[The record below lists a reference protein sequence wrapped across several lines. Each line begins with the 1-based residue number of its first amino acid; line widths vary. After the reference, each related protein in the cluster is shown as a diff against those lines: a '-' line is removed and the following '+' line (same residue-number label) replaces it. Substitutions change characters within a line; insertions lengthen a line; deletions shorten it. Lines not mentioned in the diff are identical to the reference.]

1 MTSAAPLLLP
11 DPPPAA
17 GAALDAV
24 VLTAERRRRVRPGN
38 RTSFSISKKDFMAS
52 TDALPFS
59 VHRNSAPADPATR
72 AGILADPGFGVHF
85 SDHMVTIDYDI
96 DQGWHDAQVLPYGP
110 LSIYPGASVFHYAQE
125 IFEGLKA
132 YRHADGS
139 IWTFRPDQNA
149 KRFQGSAERL
159 ALPELP
165 EADFVQS
172 LFELAAVD
180 KAWVPDAEGEKS
192 LYLRPFM
199 FATEQFLGVRSAQ
212 QVKYV
217 LIGSPAGPYFKG
229 GVKPVDIWLEQ
240 KLARTSLGGTGEAKC
255 GGNYAASLQPEN
267 QAHAH
272 GCSQVLFLDTETHTN
287 VDELG
292 GMNIMFV
299 TSDNRLVTP
308 KLTGAILRGV
318 TRKSLLQIA
327 EEDFGLTVEERAVS
341 LQEWKDR
348 VADGTFT
355 EIFACGTAAVINP
368 LAKLVAEDFTIPA
381 PKNTAGEVTM
391 GLRKALTDIQY
402 GRAEDKR
409 GWTVKLAD

>member
-1 MTSAAPLLLP
+1 MASN
-11 DPPPAA
+11 
-17 GAALDAV
+17 AALPY
-24 VLTAERRRRVRPGN
+24 T
-38 RTSFSISKKDFMAS
+38 
-52 TDALPFS
+52 
-59 VHRNSAPADPATR
+59 VHRNPNPADPQAR
-72 AGILADPGFGVHF
+72 AKILADPGFGVHF
-85 SDHMVTIDYDI
+85 SDHIVTIDYTLED
-96 DQGWHDAQVLPYGP
+96 GWRDAQVLPYGP
-110 LSIYPGASVFHYAQE
+110 LKIYPGASVLHYAQE

-132 YRHADGS
+132 YRHPDGS
-139 IWTFRPDQNA
+139 VWTFRPDQNA

-159 ALPELP
+159 ALPELA
-165 EADFVQS
+165 EADFLQS

-180 KAWVPDAEGEKS
+180 KDWVPDPAGEKS
-192 LYLRPFM
+192 LYLRPVM

-217 LIGSPAGPYFKG
+217 LIASPAGPYFKG

-267 QAHAH
+267 EAHAH

-292 GMNIMFV
+292 GMNVMFV
-299 TSDNRLVTP
+299 TSDNHLVTP
-308 KLTGAILRGV
+308 KLTGSILRGV

-327 EEDFGLTVEERAVS
+327 AEDFGMTVEERTVP
-341 LQEWKDR
+341 LEEWKDR

-368 LAKLVAEDFTIPA
+368 LAKLVAADFTIPA

-391 GLRKALTDIQY
+391 GLRNALTDIQY
-402 GRAEDKR
+402 GRVEDTR